1 MREEHPPAS
10 PPWIRTPC
18 IYNEA
23 LSKAAGWYV
32 PLASLSSS
40 FPSPSAPR
48 PPPCPT
54 GPTPANTASNIYL
67 KLENLQPSGSFKSRG
82 IGNLISR
89 SAARAHPSYPP
100 HFYCS
105 SGGNAGLACITAARS
120 LSLPATIVV
129 PLSTPAPMVAKIRGL
144 GASVH
149 QVGASWAE
157 ADEHM
162 RTQLMS
168 KDEMAIYVPPFDHPE
183 IWTGAATLVDEL
195 VVQMEG
201 PVHGIACSVGGG
213 GLLNGIMQ
221 GLDTLSWSAGR
232 KPRVLAVETEGAD
245 SLNLCVR
252 TGSHAKLDAITSI
265 ATSLGARQVSKRSYE
280 WLASENL
287 SSIVVKDWEAGM
299 GCVRFAD
306 DARLVV
312 EAACGATIAPAYF
325 GGEGGVNRLR
335 RAFEVEGVEWKEHNV
350 VLVVCGGSNVSL
362 SVLERYKEKYGG
374 MAEAAGAPAG
384 NGESTNGTSS

>member
-1 MREEHPPAS
+1 MVTLTHLLS
-10 PPWIRTPC
+10 PPTPHQ
-18 IYNEA
+18 A
-23 LSKAAGWYV
+23 QLT
-32 PLASLSSS
+32 
-40 FPSPSAPR
+40 
-48 PPPCPT
+48 PT
-54 GPTPANTASNIYL
+54 SNIYL
-67 KLENLQPSGSFKSRG
+67 KLENLQPSGSFKTRG

-105 SGGNAGLACITAARS
+105 SGGNAGLACITAARTV
-120 LSLPATIVV
+120 SLPATIVV
-129 PLSTPAPMVAKIRGL
+129 PLSTPAQMIAKIRGL
-144 GASVH
+144 GARVH

-162 RTQLMS
+162 RTKLMS
-168 KDEMAIYVPPFDHPE
+168 KDESAVYVSPFDHPE
-183 IWTGAATLVDEL
+183 IWAGAATLVDEL

-221 GLDTLSWSAGR
+221 GLEGLSWPAGR

-252 TGSHAKLDAITSI
+252 TGEHATLEAITSI
-265 ATSLGARQVSKRSYE
+265 ATSLGARRVSKRSYE

-299 GCVRFAD
+299 SCVQFAD
-306 DARLVV
+306 DARFVV

-325 GGEGGVNRLR
+325 KGEGGENRLR
-335 RAFEVEGVEWKEHNV
+335 KAFEVEGVEWKDHNV

-362 SVLERYKEKYGG
+362 SVLDGYAKKYGKA
-374 MAEAAGAPAG
+374 AEAAGAPA
-384 NGESTNGTSS
+384 TNGSSS